1 MEIADPGAHK
11 ASNIWVVPSSRV
23 LVRVLSM
30 RLPHYVGDPEEDPD
44 LENDT
49 DRVGLPHRPEFLAA
63 AAAAQTGT
71 NRNGTSS
78 QKQWLC
84 C

>member
-49 DRVGLPHRPEFLAA
+49 ARVGLPHRPEFLA